1 MGSRLVAVTEELVL
15 MKKQVTDIPEMK
27 DDFFVLNYFQLF

>member
-1 MGSRLVAVTEELVL
+1 MGSSPVAVTEEFML

-27 DDFFVLNYFQLF
+27 DDVFVLNYFQLF